1 MRAQAPVRAR
11 SEADG
16 RAETPPTHS
25 NPGNPR
31 PGKLTSEGGAYMFP
45 QECGR
50 LGNPAAL
57 TQGPPGSGSSS
68 GREPSALWLSRSR
81 LCALGWSAVLA
92 AVGSVPPRSAQLSR
106 GAWQL
111 SSPSRQVSPPGPWDG
126 LWGEP
131 TAPKSQ
137 CPPVSRKCPPRT
149 PAGLANPQVPV
160 CPGRPGPLPPGL
172 RGGRSGGRSSPP
184 SRPSFLDTVLVI
196 LVLSPNPPDKG
207 VP

>member
-1 MRAQAPVRAR
+1 MRAQAAVRAQ

-31 PGKLTSEGGAYMFP
+31 PGRLTSEGAHTCSPRSAGAR
-45 QECGR
+45 E
-50 LGNPAAL
+50 PAAL

-68 GREPSALWLSRSR
+68 GREPSALWLTRSR

-92 AVGSVPPRSAQLSR
+92 AAGSVPPRSAQLLAR
-106 GAWQL
+106 W
-111 SSPSRQVSPPGPWDG
+111 PRVSPPGPWDG

-131 TAPKSQ
+131 TEPKSQ
-137 CPPVSRKCPPRT
+137 CPPVSRKCPLHP
-149 PAGLANPQVPV
+149 PAGLADPQVPV

-172 RGGRSGGRSSPP
+172 RGGRGRRHSSPP

-196 LVLSPNPPDKG
+196 LVLSPDPPDKG